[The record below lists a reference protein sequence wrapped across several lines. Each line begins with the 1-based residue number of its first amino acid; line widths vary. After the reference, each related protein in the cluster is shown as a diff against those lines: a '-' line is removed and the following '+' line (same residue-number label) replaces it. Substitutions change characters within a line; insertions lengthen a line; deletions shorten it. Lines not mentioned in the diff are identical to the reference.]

1 MPHNKITLGIAT
13 LLVGGCIALN
23 AGVIASSTFDT
34 SDEGWKN
41 GNFDGLT
48 PSPTSVNYLASG
60 GNPGGQ
66 IQVSDNYSWNAFL
79 APSDYL
85 GNQSAAYLG
94 TLSFDIYDTL
104 TDSSSP
110 SSVVM
115 ISDGTTFL
123 YSPQVNDNLALGPPW
138 NSMSL
143 QFLASTGWT
152 TSPGGSGVATEAQMQ
167 SVLSNLQVL
176 AIQADWH
183 NGADDVHLDN
193 VVFSDGIST
202 PEPVSGLL
210 LLAGISGI
218 AVWRRNRQ

>member
-1 MPHNKITLGIAT
+1 MILNKFATGIAT
-13 LLVGGCIALN
+13 VLTGACLALN

-34 SDEGWKN
+34 SDLRWRN

-48 PSPTSVNYLASG
+48 SSPTNVNYLPSG

-94 TLSFDIYDTL
+94 TLSFDLYDTL
-104 TDSSSP
+104 TDSSP
-110 SSVVM
+110 AAAVM

-123 YSPQVNDNLALGPPW
+123 YSPQLISSVAAGPPW
-138 NSMSL
+138 NSMSV

-152 TSPGGSGVATEAQMQ
+152 NSPDGSGTAISEAQMQ

-183 NGADDVHLDN
+183 SGADDVHLDN
-193 VVFSDGIST
+193 VVFSGTSI
-202 PEPVSGLL
+202 PEPASGLL

-218 AVWRRNRQ
+218 LAWRRNRQ